1 MKELLLKHGFKC
13 LGANAYTKGNY
24 VAVLWLDES
33 KVYISKLS
41 PKYKRT
47 LHSNV
52 YQSESELKTELEK
65 NHPL

>member
-1 MKELLLKHGFKC
+1 MKDLLLKHGFKPYGVNC
-13 LGANAYTKGNY
+13 YKKGDY
-24 VAVLWLDES
+24 VAVVWNDET

-47 LHSNV
+47 LHSNI
-52 YQSESELKTELEK
+52 YESELKTELEK